1 MSTFTDPATGKTYQ
15 MNPLTGGYTEVP
27 GASPSVKPGAGS
39 QDFLR
44 DFVGRTRKAVTEAPA
59 QLRQTATSLRQ
70 QYPQAGGYA
79 RAGLA
84 VAGALPAFGQSF
96 AELQAGRPLGAVAAL
111 APAGLSAAGSAL
123 IGRGPLGTVA
133 GLGLM
138 GLGAVLPGAAASGA
152 ENVRRS

>member
-70 QYPQAGGYA
+70 QYPQAGLD
-79 RAGLA
+79 RDWETKSRKKSCE
-84 VAGALPAFGQSF
+84 PA
-96 AELQAGRPLGAVAAL
+96 P
-111 APAGLSAAGSAL
+111 
-123 IGRGPLGTVA
+123 GTSV
-133 GLGLM
+133 
-138 GLGAVLPGAAASGA
+138 
-152 ENVRRS
+152 